1 MTVGAGLG
9 AVDVTLGNLTHNE
22 YVRLLVETGALG
34 LAATI
39 ILYWNLFD
47 RAMEGYRR
55 AKTPYRARPDARL
68 AHGVRFARR
77 DCGSDNIIVFPVLEW
92 YFWSFAAVIVV
103 MSGAFREIEGRDRE
117 TALETEIGSPRHEG
131 PQRQQ
136 VLLPTRRRRDGLF
149 RASRRPPR
157 ARPRGHP
164 LRDAAPV
171 EPAVALCA
179 LLRQQRRVAG
189 GGRRHRRQAGHG
201 GAHPLVAGGRGE
213 DRCPRDGDQARYRP
227 PAQRLPPA
235 LAVDHPRPAQAGR
248 AGRAE
253 LHDYKLVC
261 PAYTLYANGAIC
273 ERCKGGR
280 FYNAT
285 LQGCV
290 KDSRFKSAL
299 CTAEAYLHGALGAY
313 KRYVKFYIA
322 PSRFLGAKVV
332 ELGLDPRRVVY
343 VPNCVE
349 PPPVPA
355 SEPEG
360 RYFLYAGRLERV
372 KGLQTLLEAVA
383 GSAVARGHELWI
395 AGEGDIRTDLE
406 AFCAAQNL
414 SGVRFLGH
422 LTPADL
428 EPVLQNAR
436 FAVVPSEWYE
446 NMPLS
451 VLEAAGRGKAVI
463 VSDMGG
469 LPETVVPEET
479 GIVFRAGEVQELR
492 AAIERMLLEPERT
505 REMGRKAR
513 AFIQETYSP
522 ERHYAGI
529 MGVYERVLGTNAAD
543 GGLTEGV
550 A

>member
-1 MTVGAGLG
+1 MRVLNVNKFYYRRGGAETVFFSQA
-9 AVDVTLGNLTHNE
+9 DVLREHGHE
-22 YVRLLVETGALG
+22 V
-34 LAATI
+34 I
-39 ILYWNLFD
+39 PF
-47 RAMEGYRR
+47 AMEHPSNLPSPYARYFVSNVELREEGGGIGDRLATAGR
-55 AKTPYRARPDARL
+55 ILWSREAAAKIDALVTETRPDI
-68 AHGVRFARR
+68 AHLHNVYHQLSPSIIRALHKRGV
-77 DCGSDNIIVFPVLEW
+77 PV
-92 YFWSFAAVIVV
+92 
-103 MSGAFREIEGRDRE
+103 
-117 TALETEIGSPRHEG
+117 
-131 PQRQQ
+131 
-136 VLLPTRRRRDGLF
+136 VL
-149 RASRRPPR
+149 SM
-157 ARPRGHP
+157 
-164 LRDAAPV
+164 
-171 EPAVALCA
+171 
-179 LLRQQRRVAG
+179 
-189 GGRRHRRQAGHG
+189 
-201 GAHPLVAGGRGE
+201 
-213 DRCPRDGDQARYRP
+213 
-227 PAQRLPPA
+227 
-235 LAVDHPRPAQAGR
+235 
-248 AGRAE
+248 
-253 LHDYKLVC
+253 HDYKLVC

-479 GIVFRAGEVQELR
+479 GIVFRAGAVQELR

-529 MGVYERVLGTNAAD
+529 MGVYGRVLGTNAAD